1 MQQIILIIHLV
12 LAFFLVLMILLQQGK
27 GADAGAAFGAGASG
41 TVFGS
46 RGTGNF
52 LSRTTAILALL
63 FFCTSSYLAYFA
75 ARGITSKSIVE
86 TLAGEEAEIPSLS
99 PAVDTP
105 VVPTND
111 EVPSLPE
118 ETTPET
124 GDDEGN

>member
-52 LSRTTAILALL
+52 LSRTTAVLAVL

-75 ARGITSKSIVE
+75 ARGVASKSIVE
-86 TLAGEEAEIPSLS
+86 TLAGEQAEIPSLS
-99 PAVDTP
+99 PTGDTP
-105 VVPTND
+105 VAPGS
-111 EVPSLPE
+111 EELPALPE
-118 ETTPET
+118 EVEPPTI
-124 GDDEGN
+124 DNEGS

>member
-52 LSRTTAILALL
+52 LSRTTAILAVL

-75 ARGITSKSIVE
+75 ARGVTNKSIVE
-86 TLAGEEAEIPSLS
+86 TLAGDETELPSLS
-99 PAVDTP
+99 PTSDTP
-105 VVPTND
+105 IAPTND
-111 EVPSLPE
+111 ELPALPE
-118 ETTPET
+118 DVEPETT
-124 GDDEGN
+124 DEGGN